1 MPLPDHTSH
10 STPDTTPDSPHTA
23 ADTPPGNPPV
33 LQIDRLTLQLPYQA
47 RPVLSGVT
55 LTVGA
60 GETVSLVGE
69 SGSGKSLTARSAL
82 GLTPAGARSSGSI
95 TVAGQPVLTATPGE
109 LRTLRSH
116 TASMVFQDPKAAINP
131 LHRIG
136 DFLVEA
142 ARHAQPAY
150 TSAPHARARELC
162 EAVRLP
168 ERVLRQRP
176 HELSGGMLQ
185 RVAIA
190 AALMPDP
197 QLLLAD
203 EPTTALDATTQ
214 AETIALLADLRD
226 RFHTGLLFITHDLDL
241 AAAISNRVCVMYAGR
256 IVETATPDQ
265 LFSRPQHP
273 YTAAL
278 LQATPRLHRK
288 AGHLTPIPGSPP
300 DTDTPLTGCAFAPR
314 CPHRTDICTR
324 QTPPAAPV
332 ACHHSATLDLHA

>member
-1 MPLPDHTSH
+1 M
-10 STPDTTPDSPHTA
+10 
-23 ADTPPGNPPV
+23 
-33 LQIDRLTLQLPYQA
+33 QLPRQA
-47 RPVLSGVT
+47 RPVLAGVT

-69 SGSGKSLTARSAL
+69 SGSGKSLTARSAI
-82 GLTPAGARSSGSI
+82 GLTPAGAQTTGSI
-95 TVAGQPVLTATPGE
+95 AVAGQQVLTASPGR
-109 LRTLRSH
+109 LRTLRSR
-116 TASMVFQDPKAAINP
+116 TASMVFQDPRAAVNP

-136 DFLVEA
+136 DFLIEA
-142 ARHAQPAY
+142 ARYAQPAY
-150 TSAPHARARELC
+150 SSDPLARARELC
-162 EAVRLP
+162 EAVHLP
-168 ERVLRQRP
+168 ERTLRQHP

-197 QLLLAD
+197 QLLVAD

-241 AAAISNRVCVMYAGR
+241 AAAISDRICVMYAGR
-256 IVETATPDQ
+256 IIETGTPDQ
-265 LFSRPQHP
+265 LFTRPQHP

-288 AGHLTPIPGSPP
+288 AGQLTPVPGSPP
-300 DTDTPLTGCAFAPR
+300 DLHTRLTGCAFAPR
-314 CPHRTDICTR
+314 CPHRTDICLR
-324 QTPPAAPV
+324 RTPPADPV
-332 ACHHSATLDLHA
+332 ACHHTAELDLHV

>member
-1 MPLPDHTSH
+1 MPAPES
-10 STPDTTPDSPHTA
+10 A
-23 ADTPPGNPPV
+23 PV
-33 LQIDRLTLQLPYQA
+33 LRIDRLTMQLPHQA
-47 RPVLSGVT
+47 RPVLAGVT

-82 GLTPAGARSSGSI
+82 GLTPAGARTSGSI
-95 TVAGQPVLTATPGE
+95 DVAGQAVLTASPGQ

-116 TASMVFQDPKAAINP
+116 TASMVFQDPKASINP

-136 DFLVEA
+136 DFLTEA
-142 ARHAQPAY
+142 ARHAQPPY
-150 TSAPHARARELC
+150 TSDPLARARELC
-162 EAVRLP
+162 EAVSLP
-168 ERVLRQRP
+168 EKVLRQHP

-203 EPTTALDATTQ
+203 EPTTALDSTTQ
-214 AETIALLADLRD
+214 AETIGLLADLRE

-241 AAAISNRVCVMYAGR
+241 AAAISDRICVMYAGT
-256 IVETATPDQ
+256 IVETGTPDQ
-265 LFSRPQHP
+265 LFARPRHP

-288 AGHLTPIPGSPP
+288 AGQLTPIPGGPP
-300 DTDTPLTGCAFAPR
+300 DPDTPVTGCAFAPR
-314 CPHRTDICTR
+314 CAHRTEVCLR
-324 QTPPAAPV
+324 QVPPEAPV
-332 ACHHSATLDLHA
+332 ACHHSTTLDLHV